1 MFVEKCEHVKC
12 IKGTLLYHT
21 PFGKFLLFVP
31 KHPKKKSEKK
41 DAFVPLFP
49 GVGNNGTPVGKNG
62 THSIFGGKFRE
73 NA

>member
-1 MFVEKCEHVKC
+1 MY
-12 IKGTLLYHT
+12 KGNPPISNPIWQISTVCSET
-21 PFGKFLLFVP
+21 PE
-31 KHPKKKSEKK
+31 KKSEKK
-41 DAFVPLFP
+41 DALVALFP